1 MKCKTF
7 KARIEA
13 RSVIFDYIE
22 LYYNQQKDIETII
35 GYRQLSMKNSIL
47 RS

>member
-7 KARIEA
+7 KTRIEA
-13 RSVIFDYIE
+13 RLVIFDYIE
-22 LYYNQQKDIETII
+22 FYYNQQKDIETII
-35 GYRQLSMKNSIL
+35 GYCQLSMKNRIL